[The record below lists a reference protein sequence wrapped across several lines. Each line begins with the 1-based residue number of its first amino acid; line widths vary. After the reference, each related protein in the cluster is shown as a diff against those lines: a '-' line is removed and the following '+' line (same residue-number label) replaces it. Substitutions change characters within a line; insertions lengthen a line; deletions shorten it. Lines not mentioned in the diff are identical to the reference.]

1 MKTIIVF
8 ALQFLFLNNLYS
20 QVYNIDWSTH
30 FGGSNED
37 YPTSLIK
44 DKSYLDGYFIMGTE
58 TSNDGD
64 ISGHIGAPGS
74 LNIWIVKTDSL
85 GNKIWDKSFG
95 GTSGEYGCRIFQKD
109 NGNIVF
115 TGSTSSIDGHVSG
128 NHVWPQ
134 NPLVG
139 TRDFWIVE
147 VDSNLN
153 IIWQKCLGGTEY
165 DEMRDA
171 IQTFDGG
178 YLVIGKTESND
189 GDVSG
194 FHGDIDYWAVKLDSI
209 GNIDWNVCIG
219 SPLFDDGYS
228 CCQLEDSSF
237 LLAGVS
243 QTAFTNFHGSSDIAI
258 AKISTSGSVIWTKSF
273 GGSGVDQACKVIAG
287 LNETFYV
294 VGTSNSNDGDVHG
307 AMGFSDIWI
316 FKSDLSGN
324 ILWDK
329 CYGGSGLD
337 YSFNANKTD
346 NDGIIFTGWSVSND
360 SIYVVGNHGGY
371 DAWVAEI
378 DSYGN
383 LLWGKS
389 LGGSENDIA
398 KAVLKNEPNS
408 CVLVSSSLSSDG
420 DFNINYGDKDIW
432 LTKLI
437 GAGSNVELNENI
449 KFFGATILENDLIVN
464 FYSSRKKNIPIVIT
478 DILGR
483 VIINL
488 SQGANEGL
496 NQLRI
501 PFQNWS
507 GLKVITID
515 NQRTILY

>member
-1 MKTIIVF
+1 M
-8 ALQFLFLNNLYS
+8 
-20 QVYNIDWSTH
+20 
-30 FGGSNED
+30 
-37 YPTSLIK
+37 
-44 DKSYLDGYFIMGTE
+44 
-58 TSNDGD
+58 
-64 ISGHIGAPGS
+64 
-74 LNIWIVKTDSL
+74 
-85 GNKIWDKSFG
+85 
-95 GTSGEYGCRIFQKD
+95 
-109 NGNIVF
+109 
-115 TGSTSSIDGHVSG
+115 
-128 NHVWPQ
+128 
-134 NPLVG
+134 
-139 TRDFWIVE
+139 
-147 VDSNLN
+147 
-153 IIWQKCLGGTEY
+153 
-165 DEMRDA
+165 
-171 IQTFDGG
+171 
-178 YLVIGKTESND
+178 
-189 GDVSG
+189 
-194 FHGDIDYWAVKLDSI
+194 
-209 GNIDWNVCIG
+209 
-219 SPLFDDGYS
+219 
-228 CCQLEDSSF
+228 
-237 LLAGVS
+237 
-243 QTAFTNFHGSSDIAI
+243 
-258 AKISTSGSVIWTKSF
+258 
-273 GGSGVDQACKVIAG
+273 
-287 LNETFYV
+287 
-294 VGTSNSNDGDVHG
+294 
-307 AMGFSDIWI
+307 
-316 FKSDLSGN
+316 
-324 ILWDK
+324 
-329 CYGGSGLD
+329 
-337 YSFNANKTD
+337 
-346 NDGIIFTGWSVSND
+346 SND

-389 LGGSENDIA
+389 LGGSKNDIA